1 MPAPR
6 GRLLSA
12 HRSTLHSGRSA
23 GRVRVRRKGLHRSAV
38 PADYGAG
45 GEPPLPVRLRPSAD
59 GSASPALDRSQAPGG
74 TDHRVP
80 CAQTSGSLV
89 LLLASSPLHFHPLGS
104 HAPLSCMHAGFCPRL
119 CSRVTQPEMSQQ
131 HFSNCVFRQPKVQR
145 DHLTCSRST
154 QMAEPGFTRILF
166 TA

>member
-1 MPAPR
+1 MPA
-6 GRLLSA
+6 G
-12 HRSTLHSGRSA
+12 
-23 GRVRVRRKGLHRSAV
+23 
-38 PADYGAG
+38 YGAR
-45 GEPPLPVRLRPSAD
+45 GEPPLPIRLRPAD
-59 GSASPALDRSQAPGG
+59 RSASPALGRSQAPGG

-89 LLLASSPLHFHPLGS
+89 VLLASSPLHFPPSGLHFHPLGS

-154 QMAEPGFTRILF
+154 QMAEPGSH
-166 TA
+166 ASSSPCASGS